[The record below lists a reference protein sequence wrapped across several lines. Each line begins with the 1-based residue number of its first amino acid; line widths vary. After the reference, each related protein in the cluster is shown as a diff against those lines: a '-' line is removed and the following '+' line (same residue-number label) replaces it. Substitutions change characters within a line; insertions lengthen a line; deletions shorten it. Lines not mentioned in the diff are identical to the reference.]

1 MNEYIY
7 CNCLPGEINNQKVF
21 IAKTKQ
27 TITAKWNFEEK
38 KKEKKNFFGKFL
50 DCPKFRIKLV

>member
-27 TITAKWNFEEK
+27 TIPAKWNFEEK
-38 KKEKKNFFGKFL
+38 KREEKLFWEI
-50 DCPKFRIKLV
+50 FRLS